1 MKTVKLIFAIACV
14 LGLAASCFA
23 QDVQTKKT
31 PGILGY
37 LDPKTGAFRIL
48 PTPGTG
54 PAESPTVSPTTGKLV
69 FNLTIAVNPGLSS
82 SAKILCTATA
92 AVAEASTGGVFEDTG
107 AVAATRTGSTAK
119 CTATLP
125 YGWNLANPSSDRVGL
140 SVNVTATVGTGA
152 PPFTESISSQSLS
165 IAVPPSG
172 TTTTE
177 AISTSI

>member
-1 MKTVKLIFAIACV
+1 MKMMRLFLAISCL
-14 LGLAASCFA
+14 LGLVASGFA

-37 LDPKTGAFRIL
+37 LDPKTGTFRIL
-48 PTPGTG
+48 PTPGTS
-54 PAESPTVSPTTGKLV
+54 PAESPTVTPTTGKLV
-69 FNLTIAVNPGLSS
+69 FNITIAVNPGLSS

-92 AVAEASTGGVFEDTG
+92 AVSEASTAGVFEDTG
-107 AVAATRTGSTAK
+107 AVAATRTGGTAK
-119 CTATLP
+119 CSVTLP

-152 PPFTESISSQSLS
+152 PPFTENISSQSLS

-177 AISTSI
+177 AISTTI